1 MQIAF
6 HAYSVG
12 LIVPLIVMRLSTLST
27 SCLLI
32 LLICSCAC
40 AIQIPPHWVAYLQHV
55 VKYEEMPTPRHTSGV
70 IASGRFCWC
79 SISSARGDCMH
90 SPNLFGI
97 ALITIMFLI
106 RSVLSGVTSTE
117 RRMRPTLHAVFV
129 VKQ

>member
-1 MQIAF
+1 
-6 HAYSVG
+6 
-12 LIVPLIVMRLSTLST
+12 
-27 SCLLI
+27 
-32 LLICSCAC
+32 
-40 AIQIPPHWVAYLQHV
+40 
-55 VKYEEMPTPRHTSGV
+55 
-70 IASGRFCWC
+70 
-79 SISSARGDCMH
+79 MH